1 MESWGSFAG
10 CESVDRS
17 MNLLKIE
24 KVVKNFGGLTAL
36 RGVDLSVSEGQIKS
50 IIGPNGAGKTTL
62 FNVISGYYRPD
73 RGTVRFC
80 DQDITGQSLE
90 SISRLGLARTFQ
102 VVKPFLSMSVL
113 ENVMIGSLSRT
124 SRMPVAKQKAMEALT
139 NLGMAEKG
147 RLLAKNLTLEDRKR
161 LELAR
166 ALATGPRL
174 ILLDEAMAGLN
185 PTETEEMIELIRKIR
200 NEGVTV
206 LLIEHV
212 MQAVL
217 SLSDEVV
224 VLNYGEK
231 IYEGDTQGV
240 IKDKG
245 VIEAYLGEEY
255 FLA

>member
-1 MESWGSFAG
+1 M
-10 CESVDRS
+10 D
-17 MNLLKIE
+17 LLKIE
-24 KVVKNFGGLTAL
+24 TVMKSFGGLTAL
-36 RGVDLSVSEGQIKS
+36 RNVDLSVAKGQIKS
-50 IIGPNGAGKTTL
+50 IIGPNGAGKTSL
-62 FNVISGYYRPD
+62 FNVISGFYRPD
-73 RGTVRFC
+73 QGKIYFC
-80 DQDITGQSLE
+80 GQNITGQNPE
-90 SISRLGLARTFQ
+90 NISRLGLARTFQ

-124 SRMPVAKQKAMEALT
+124 SKMPVAKVKAMEVLE
-139 NLGMAEKG
+139 NMGMAKKAK
-147 RLLAKNLTLEDRKR
+147 LLAKNLTLEDRKR

-166 ALATGPRL
+166 VMATGPKL
-174 ILLDEAMAGLN
+174 VLLDEVMAGLN
-185 PTETEEMIELIRKIR
+185 PAETDEFIELIRKIR
-200 NEGVTV
+200 NEGITV

-240 IKDKG
+240 VKDRA

-255 FLA
+255 FLT

>member
-1 MESWGSFAG
+1 M
-10 CESVDRS
+10 D
-17 MNLLKIE
+17 LLKIE
-24 KVVKNFGGLTAL
+24 NVLKNFGGLTAL
-36 RGVDLSVSEGQIKS
+36 RNVDLSVSEGQIKS

-62 FNVISGYYRPD
+62 FNVISGFYRPD
-73 RGTVRFC
+73 QGAIHFC
-80 DQDITGQSLE
+80 DQDITGKSPE

-102 VVKPFLSMSVL
+102 IVKPFLSMSVQ

-124 SRMPVAKQKAMEALT
+124 SKTPVAKIMAMEVLE

-147 RLLAKNLTLEDRKR
+147 QMLAKNLTIEDRKR

-166 ALATGPRL
+166 AMATGPKL
-174 ILLDEAMAGLN
+174 VLLDEVMSGLN
-185 PTETEEMIELIRKIR
+185 PTETEEMMELIRKIR
-200 NEGVTV
+200 SEGVTV

-240 IKDKG
+240 IRDRG

-255 FLA
+255 FLT

>member
-1 MESWGSFAG
+1 MKS
-10 CESVDRS
+10 
-17 MNLLKIE
+17 
-24 KVVKNFGGLTAL
+24 FGGLTAL
-36 RGVDLSVSEGQIKS
+36 RNVDLSVAKGQIKS
-50 IIGPNGAGKTTL
+50 IIGPNGAGKTSL
-62 FNVISGYYRPD
+62 FNVISGFYRPD
-73 RGTVRFC
+73 QGKIYFC
-80 DQDITGQSLE
+80 GQNITGQNPE
-90 SISRLGLARTFQ
+90 NISRLGLARTFQ

-124 SRMPVAKQKAMEALT
+124 SKMPVAKVKAMEVLE
-139 NLGMAEKG
+139 NMGMAKKAK
-147 RLLAKNLTLEDRKR
+147 LLAKNLTLEDRKR

-166 ALATGPRL
+166 VMATGPKL
-174 ILLDEAMAGLN
+174 VLLDEVMAGLN
-185 PTETEEMIELIRKIR
+185 PAETDEFIELIRKIR
-200 NEGVTV
+200 NEGITV

-240 IKDKG
+240 VKDRA

-255 FLA
+255 FLT

>member
-1 MESWGSFAG
+1 M
-10 CESVDRS
+10 D
-17 MNLLKIE
+17 LLKIE
-24 KVVKNFGGLTAL
+24 TVMKSFGGLTAL
-36 RGVDLSVSEGQIKS
+36 RNVDLSVSKGQIKS

-62 FNVISGYYRPD
+62 LNLISGFYRPD
-73 RGTVRFC
+73 QGAIHFC
-80 DQDITGQSLE
+80 GQNITGQSLE

-124 SRMPVAKQKAMEALT
+124 SKMPVAKVKAMEVLE
-139 NLGMAEKG
+139 NIGMAEKAK
-147 RLLAKNLTLEDRKR
+147 LLAKNLTLEDRKR

-166 ALATGPRL
+166 AIATGPKL
-174 ILLDEAMAGLN
+174 VLLDEVIAGLN
-185 PTETEEMIELIRKIR
+185 PTETDEFIELIRKIR
-200 NEGVTV
+200 SEGITV

-240 IKDKG
+240 IRDRA

-255 FLA
+255 FLT